1 MKTSKKLLSLFL
13 AVVLVI
19 TTCSVGFTAFAADG
33 NKTDSNNAYWN
44 DEMSADSAFKALNNV
59 VDTYIPAL
67 LNIDSIKKALEEKL
81 GMTVTDETS
90 IADLIEGVSPMLMGV
105 LPGGSS
111 ASKSDIIPNYEKAS
125 DYYYSYLDDPSA
137 AMDFYSLYAFCR
149 SNMNKNT
156 ELGKWCKDE
165 FPKLQ
170 ELLDQYDNALSKF
183 NELRG
188 TGSEQFEE
196 MMGKILAAI
205 SEKYNLD
212 EDEAYEKAATMFP
225 DEFGELVID
234 GVKLSDYK
242 SEAFDAFA
250 SGIANTMSILPD
262 ATMKMDSIK
271 DILPILLENELYII
285 HFACESALGYANKGG
300 AVITTEAIGGSKD
313 EVLTLKNYKQVL
325 KKYVSADTPAE
336 EIENETSMILLSI
349 LFDSDTFD
357 GSMNTSKYLFEI
369 SKTVLAESEIYS
381 DLDKTIEDAKVTDE
395 QLNALANYVQ
405 AQSTWFTADGAIIPN
420 VANKEF
426 LDYIL
431 KNQIF
436 SAPIQSFIQRTFVA
450 DQIQFDRFL
459 ELAYSKNIEAMKNFV
474 FSYDRIDKVLT
485 ANIQGLSMIEAA
497 EKAIPNELL
506 NSMFEINMTTGFNM
520 GSPYLIAE
528 KVLQF
533 KKQIKPHITKKFVYS
548 EHAVPGKFCVEVV
561 NSQINDI
568 VEQYLTPGNAAE
580 GAIDIGAVV
589 EDVLNTLL
597 DSKIDLKVLV
607 KDIWVN
613 LHDKPVETLFNLL
626 PPLTA
631 LLDELL
637 VPMLFS
643 GEGDSQNT
651 FLYETVFGL
660 LNNLLKLDKYTQEKG
675 DTQIGIGALSF
686 DLNKVLPSVLH
697 WLLGDTDKAYEIA
710 GHYTGD
716 IYDNKVP
723 VFTNIYV
730 ADKLLYGASLGES
743 FQKLLTTKAGL
754 DAKLAKGIDEAV
766 TEIATFAVGAI
777 DTYVAEHG
785 NDARYDKLGQVANKG
800 LNDIFTAIPQ
810 LIDQIGKDFIKK
822 YNIDSDW
829 TYCYAGKITDYTR
842 EINGTTYTQKQ
853 NSTIADF
860 KALSEKNDPSL
871 VLESFVDTIVG
882 NWLNSLLDFMND
894 MLSDDNN
901 GITAKLPL
909 IQGLLNAFG
918 GLGEKSVISDLL
930 NGLFQLKRSDAASFA
945 LAKREKTGF
954 VGFSSESGLFLIS
967 NIQFEENGKLK
978 GLVPLILN
986 LIKPD
991 ENSKA
996 DYKVN
1001 NAFKAVAPLLANSG
1015 KGKKSAAGTVYS
1027 ELLSKENTKA
1037 AQELIDTL
1045 DKLLASLLANTSLNG
1060 FDWDSTDNIL
1070 ASLVSF
1076 ASAYLGDK
1084 NTNDI
1089 VKLLNNYLYYI
1100 SGENKAT
1107 KATTGKIGTAPTKDG
1122 DVDDNKVYTAA
1133 NLSNLVIQTYSLIE
1147 NIIDYLFYNS
1157 TSGILKDRDPN
1168 MLIADALYGIISPDA
1183 VAVRMTDKY
1192 SSTAKVL
1199 QDKDHLNW
1207 NSFKVEIAAANST
1220 TGKWSKNYLKFNF
1233 KNGNKDEFYEGLGES
1248 LNGIAAIVGAL
1259 LTNTYIDQNK
1269 SGNLYSEV
1277 IYPVVNNLSKATN
1290 SQAKLL
1296 TPAEFNKA
1304 TDAQKLMKG
1313 LVLPIGGIMNTFYGA
1328 PVSMLLNMVKG
1339 LAATLQDSYVTK
1351 IVNGAL
1357 GAVNN
1362 VLNGLY
1368 DIVGY
1373 LSPTLKDVIKGMIKA
1388 DNLIV
1393 DGNIK
1398 LTLPKKNIVV
1408 TLINKLLADNLG
1420 DMIKLPNIN
1429 WTKLATAKSPAEVLL
1444 LVYGYLVD
1452 TVLNI
1457 PFLTQLIDS
1466 LSPEL
1471 SKILKN
1477 LSAAQILKILN
1488 DVLSVTQSPT
1498 EVFWSFSEYASKIA
1512 KTFSYPRNI
1521 TASEASKAVTQ
1532 LDELVANVFPL
1543 LNGLGVTDIK
1553 GLSSLV
1559 NDKLYT
1565 NEILTTIATALYGA
1579 LNKNA
1584 TVANVMQIIGID
1596 VTTNG
1601 IANILM
1607 DKSYGKTYSSAAK
1620 TLKKAKNWNSV
1631 KKLNWGFTNGSAKAQ
1646 SGFVNGLAAIFRP
1659 FNDIVAILLA
1669 GTGEVDL
1676 GALNINAIIKD
1687 VAKELAMKGSTNLG
1701 SGEYGCKLGYEL
1713 TKGGIFKLTI
1723 RSNVR
1728 TVNNKKNVT
1737 SVLEIDLDQIS
1748 KDIDD
1753 LLKGKSIFFTTN
1765 GYESAVIPLLEAFM
1779 CDGVKT
1785 YKQYKSDYRKAK
1797 DNLLINVLNPV
1808 LNMVGDVCNK
1818 PFDTLTK
1825 ILPNVA
1831 YFIDSNGLMQAISN
1845 LLAPITAKNGLL
1857 GVLKKDGI
1865 DVDKLITGIAGK
1877 SLGSIVSDLLG
1888 IKTKLNIQLTNLKTC
1903 NVQDIIVPLVNKIL
1917 KDKKLN
1923 IKVPNIDFNFLAS
1936 LGTIKTVSSKAKN
1949 DKGKYTRKIV
1959 DAEQGKV
1966 LITVF
1971 RYIANV
1977 LITDASALKSLIC
1990 NIDAIKKNS
1999 TLKNILASVF
2009 NTIKVASKD
2018 DIVRA
2023 VFYFLTEDATNT
2035 FFDYT
2040 NFTYKDDY
2048 KFTFGNMDEDFCRKL
2063 APMLDGLV
2071 GGLLEGGLAGLVEK
2085 NLYKDDLISGL
2096 ATGLYSAIEG
2106 VKISDDIGS
2115 LTKLLAMTGIDFSTS
2130 NVASLLT
2137 NADYGKEYP
2146 DAANVIKKA
2155 GSWKNVKKE
2164 SLKWG
2169 VTDRDSFMNA
2179 LVAVLRPVYGV
2190 LDVLLNSASLNL
2202 FDLVKV
2208 PGSDG
2213 YTSTI
2218 VPLLEA
2224 FGVYNIK
2231 TQYQYREDIFEAYD
2245 NVLLDIINPLWDK
2258 VEDILNA
2265 PIETLADIL
2274 PNLSLF
2280 FANDGLI
2287 QIVNNL
2293 LTPVSALLE
2302 ALKPIVNVNDVLK
2315 AAGLDLN
2322 KLIAKSGLNLNIKL
2336 DLYDLPGTLSP
2347 IVGSDKVVG
2356 LLNQV
2361 LGIIKIKG
2369 AKLGIELPEIDWFQL
2384 ASHGDVILDGT
2395 SQAATYGK
2403 RIYVK
2408 SDQDE
2413 TLIAVLRY
2421 LITTINYKGNYD
2433 AICGLIG
2440 GLIGGDDGMSGT
2452 INEVLTLVKGEPDPV
2467 IESLVDLL
2475 QSLAG

>member
-90 IADLIEGVSPMLMGV
+90 IADLIEGVSPVLMGV
-105 LPGGSS
+105 LPGGAS
-111 ASKSDIIPNYEKAS
+111 ASKSEIIPDYEAAS
-125 DYYYSYLDDPSA
+125 DYYYSYLDDPNA
-137 AMDFYSLYAFCR
+137 AMDFYSLYAFCS
-149 SNMNKNT
+149 SNMNKDT
-156 ELGKWCKDE
+156 ELGKWCKEE
-165 FPKLQ
+165 FPKLR
-170 ELLDQYDNALSKF
+170 ELLAQYGDVADEFSQLQEEGSSEIGNLIGTAL
-183 NELRG
+183 L
-188 TGSEQFEE
+188 
-196 MMGKILAAI
+196 AI
-205 SEKYNLD
+205 SEKYNISTD
-212 EDEAYEKAATMFP
+212 DAYEKAKTMTP

-242 SEAFDAFA
+242 NDGIDAFLTSFTNVSA
-250 SGIANTMSILPD
+250 LVPD
-262 ATMKMDSIK
+262 AQAKIETVQ
-271 DILPILLENELYII
+271 DILPVLFGNEMYII
-285 HFACESALGYANKGG
+285 QFNSELALGLANRAG
-300 AVITTEAIGGSKD
+300 AAVTTEAIGGSKD
-313 EVLTLKNYKQVL
+313 ESVTLKNYKQVL
-325 KKYVSADTPAE
+325 KKYVPSETPEDQVDT
-336 EIENETSMILLSI
+336 MILMN
-349 LFDSDTFD
+349 LFTIVYGNHAD
-357 GSMNTSKYLFEI
+357 GSIDSSNYLFEI
-369 SKTVLAESEIYS
+369 AEMVLKESKIYS
-381 DLDKTIEDAKVTDE
+381 DTEKTINDAKITDE
-395 QLNALANYVQ
+395 QLTAFAEYVNSQ
-405 AQSTWFTADGAIIPN
+405 KTWFTENGS
-420 VANKEF
+420 VLTTVLEKEF
-426 LDYIL
+426 PNYISENSPFSSPVRSFL
-431 KNQIF
+431 AKAF
-436 SAPIQSFIQRTFVA
+436 SANIN
-450 DQIQFDRFL
+450 QFYDFL
-459 ELAYSKNIEAMKNFV
+459 EVVYKKDNNAIKSFV
-474 FSYDRIDKVLT
+474 FDFKNANINANARGDSLIET
-485 ANIQGLSMIEAA
+485 ANR
-497 EKAIPNELL
+497 AIANELL
-506 NSMFEINMTTGFNM
+506 DQHFNQRM
-520 GSPYLIAE
+520 MIGTAQTLWASPYNTLTKI
-528 KVLQF
+528 LNYNN
-533 KKQIKPHITKKFVYS
+533 QIKPQITKKFVYS

-710 GHYTGD
+710 VHYTGD

-1168 MLIADALYGIISPDA
+1168 MLIADALCGIISPDA

-1199 QDKDHLNW
+1199 QDKDRLNW

-1408 TLINKLLADNLG
+1408 TLINKLLADKLG

>member
-33 NKTDSNNAYWN
+33 NRTDSNNAYWN

-81 GMTVTDETS
+81 GMTVTDETN
-90 IADLIEGVSPMLMGV
+90 IADLVEGVSPLLMGV
-105 LPGGSS
+105 LPGGAS
-111 ASKSDIIPNYEKAS
+111 ASKSDIIPDYEKAS
-125 DYYYSYLDDPSA
+125 DYYYSYLDDPNA
-137 AMDFYSLYAFCR
+137 TMDFYSLYAFCR
-149 SNMNKNT
+149 SNMNKDSD
-156 ELGKWCKDE
+156 LGKWCKEE
-165 FPKLQ
+165 FSKLQ
-170 ELLDQYDNALSKF
+170 ELLDQYNSANRKLNDLISQGGNKAEELSVDVINAIAEQYGLS
-183 NELRG
+183 
-188 TGSEQFEE
+188 
-196 MMGKILAAI
+196 
-205 SEKYNLD
+205 
-212 EDEAYEKAATMFP
+212 EDASYEKAATMSVNEY
-225 DEFGELVID
+225 DALVVN
-234 GVKLSDYK
+234 GVKLADYK
-242 SEAFDAFA
+242 DESIDAALAEYKSGAELSNGTFKFDTIGADMAFLLNEYYQILYYSE
-250 SGIANTMSILPD
+250 L
-262 ATMKMDSIK
+262 
-271 DILPILLENELYII
+271 
-285 HFACESALGYANKGG
+285 ALALANKGG
-300 AVITTEAIGGSKD
+300 ATVTTEAIGGSKD
-313 EVLTLKNYKQVL
+313 ETITIKNYSEIL
-325 KKYVSADTPAE
+325 KKYVSDDIPDSEVNNEIVGLLFAIMYDT
-336 EIENETSMILLSI
+336 
-349 LFDSDTFD
+349 DQFD
-357 GSMNTSKYLFEI
+357 GSLAAANYFFEI
-369 SKTVLAESEIYS
+369 SKAILIESNIY
-381 DLDKTIEDAKVTDE
+381 DDVDKIIADNKVTEE
-395 QLNALANYVQ
+395 QLIAFSEYAS
-405 AQSTWFTADGAIIPN
+405 STWKD
-420 VANKEF
+420 ANGNRTDPVKGFREY
-426 LDYIL
+426 LASG
-431 KNQIF
+431 KSVF
-436 SAPIQSFIQRTFVA
+436 SAPVTAFMNRVFVSNEIGLNDFLNA
-450 DQIQFDRFL
+450 AFD
-459 ELAYSKNIEAMKNFV
+459 KDIDGMKNFK
-474 FSYDRIDKVLT
+474 FDFKDRPADRELIGKT
-485 ANIQGLSMIEAA
+485 FIEACDT
-497 EKAIPNELL
+497 AIVNELL
-506 NSMFEINMTTGFNM
+506 YDNFGLYMDGLGFAHPGLTLNAITR
-520 GSPYLIAE
+520 YNDY
-528 KVLQF
+528 
-533 KKQIKPHITKKFVYS
+533 IKPSITKSFKYS

-561 NSQINDI
+561 NSQINAI
-568 VEQYLTPGNAAE
+568 VEQYLTPNPDADF
-580 GAIDIGAVV
+580 DIGGMV
-589 EDVLNTLL
+589 ESVLDSLL
-597 DSKIDLKVLV
+597 DTKIDLKALV
-607 KDIWVN
+607 KDIWIN
-613 LHDKPVETLFNLL
+613 LHDKPIETLFNLL
-626 PPLTA
+626 PPLTV
-631 LLDELL
+631 LLDEALL
-637 VPMLFS
+637 PMLFN
-643 GEGDSQNT
+643 GEGDAQYGA
-651 FLYETVFGL
+651 LYTTVTGAL
-660 LNNLLKLDKYTQEKG
+660 SELIPINQYTQASG
-675 DTQIGIGALSF
+675 DATIGIGALSF

-697 WLLGDTDKAYEIA
+697 WLLGDTDKAYEIV

-716 IYDNKVP
+716 IYDNEVP
-723 VFTNIYV
+723 VFTNIYI
-730 ADKLLYGASLGES
+730 ADKAIYGASLGAS
-743 FQKLLTTKAGL
+743 FQRLLTKAGL
-754 DAKLAKGIDEAV
+754 DANLAKGIDEAV

-777 DTYVAEHG
+777 DTYLAEHG
-785 NDARYDKLGQVANKG
+785 DDARYNKYGEVVSKG
-800 LNDIFTAIPQ
+800 LNDIFTALPQ
-810 LIDQIGKDFIKK
+810 LIDQIGKDFIRK

-829 TYCYAGKITDYTR
+829 TYCYTGKITDFTR
-842 EINGTTYTQKQ
+842 EVSGDDGVTTYTQKQ

-871 VLESFVDTIVG
+871 VLESFVDTVIG

-930 NGLFQLKRSDAASFA
+930 NGLFQLKRSDDASFA
-945 LAKREKTGF
+945 LAKRDKTGF
-954 VGFSSESGLFLIS
+954 VGFSNESGLFLIS

-986 LIKPD
+986 LINPD
-991 ENSKA
+991 KNSKA

-1027 ELLSKENTKA
+1027 DLLSKENTKA

-1076 ASAYLGDK
+1076 ASAYFGDK

-1107 KATTGKIGTAPTKDG
+1107 KATTGKIGTAPTKSG
-1122 DVDDNKVYTAA
+1122 DVDDKKVYTSA

-1157 TSGILKDRDPN
+1157 ASGLLKDRDPN

-1183 VAVRMTDKY
+1183 VAVRMTDDY

-1207 NSFKVEIAAANST
+1207 NSFKVEIAAANSS

-1233 KNGNKDEFYEGLGES
+1233 KNGDKDSFYEGLGES
-1248 LNGIAAIVGAL
+1248 LNGIAAIVGVL

-1277 IYPVVNNLSKATN
+1277 IYPVVNNISKATN

-1328 PVSMLLNMVKG
+1328 PVSMLLNTIKG
-1339 LAATLQDSYVTK
+1339 VAASLQDSYVTK
-1351 IVNGAL
+1351 IVNGAI

-1373 LSPTLKDVIKGMIKA
+1373 LSPTLKGVIIGLIKGNGIE
-1388 DNLIV
+1388 N
-1393 DGNIK
+1393 GNIK
-1398 LTLPKKNIVV
+1398 LALPKKNIIV

-1420 DMIKLPNIN
+1420 DMIQLPNIN
-1429 WTKLATAKSPAEVLL
+1429 WNKLATAKSPAEVLL

-1471 SKILKN
+1471 SKIFKN

-1532 LDELVANVFPL
+1532 LDDLVTNIFPL
-1543 LNGLGVTDIK
+1543 LSGLGVADIK

-1584 TVANVMQIIGID
+1584 TVANVLQTIGLD
-1596 VTTNG
+1596 VSTKG
-1601 IANILM
+1601 IANYLM
-1607 DKSYGKTYSSAAK
+1607 NKSYGKTYSSAAK
-1620 TLKKAKNWNSV
+1620 TLKKAKNWKSV

-1646 SGFVNGLAAIFRP
+1646 TGFVNGLAAIFRP

-1676 GALNINAIIKD
+1676 GDLNINAIIKE
-1687 VAKELAMKGSTNLG
+1687 VAKELAMKESTNLG

-1737 SVLEIDLDQIS
+1737 SVLEIDLDKIS

-1753 LLKGKSIFFTTN
+1753 LLKGKSIYFTTN

-1785 YKQYKSDYRKAK
+1785 YKQYKRDYKKAK
-1797 DNLLINVLNPV
+1797 DNLLIDVLNPV

-1831 YFIDSNGLMQAISN
+1831 YFIDSNGLMQAVSN
-1845 LLAPITAKNGLL
+1845 LLAPITAENGLL

-1865 DVDKLITGIAGK
+1865 DIDKLIKGIAGK
-1877 SLGSIVSDLLG
+1877 DLGAILADLIG
-1888 IKTKLNIQLTNLKTC
+1888 IKAKLNVKLTNLKAC
-1903 NVQDIIVPLVNKIL
+1903 NIQDIIVPLVNKIL
-1917 KDKKLN
+1917 KDKKIN
-1923 IKVPNIDFNFLAS
+1923 IKVPDIDFGFVAS

-1999 TLKNILASVF
+1999 TLKNILSSVF

-2040 NFTYKDDY
+2040 NFTYKDNY
-2048 KFTFGNMDEDFCRKL
+2048 KFTFGNMDEDFCRQL

-2071 GGLLEGGLAGLVEK
+2071 GGLLEGGLTGLVEK
-2085 NLYKDDLISGL
+2085 NLYKDDIISGL

-2137 NADYGKEYP
+2137 NSDYGKEYP
-2146 DAANVIKKA
+2146 DAANVIKRA

-2231 TQYQYREDIFEAYD
+2231 TQYQYREDVFEAYD

-2347 IVGSDKVVG
+2347 LVGSDKVVG

-2403 RIYVK
+2403 RISVK

-2467 IESLVDLL
+2467 IESLVELL
-2475 QSLAG
+2475 QEIAG

>member
-59 VDTYIPAL
+59 VDTYIPSL
-67 LNIDSIKKALEEKL
+67 LNIDSIKKLLEEKL

-90 IADLIEGVSPMLMGV
+90 IADLVEGVSPLLMGV

-111 ASKSDIIPNYEKAS
+111 AGKSDIIPNYTPAS
-125 DYYYSYLDDPSA
+125 DYYYSYLDDPDA
-137 AMDFYSLYAFCR
+137 VMDFYSLYAFCK
-149 SNMNKNT
+149 SNMNAGG
-156 ELGKWCKDE
+156 ELGDWCKAE

-170 ELLDQYDNALSKF
+170 ELLNQYTSAQSQFKDMSSEGGYAAEELSMKAV
-183 NELRG
+183 EAIAKQYG
-188 TGSEQFEE
+188 
-196 MMGKILAAI
+196 I
-205 SEKYNLD
+205 SED
-212 EDEAYEKAATMFP
+212 DAAEKAATMSIS
-225 DEFGELVID
+225 EFDNLVVD

-242 SEAFDAFA
+242 DESIGAALAEFKGGVKVTNGTLKLDTVGAEIGFLLNEYYQILYFA
-250 SGIANTMSILPD
+250 
-262 ATMKMDSIK
+262 
-271 DILPILLENELYII
+271 EL
-285 HFACESALGYANKGG
+285 ALAMANKGG
-300 AVITTEAIGGSKD
+300 ATVTTEAVGGKKD
-313 EVLTLKNYKQVL
+313 EVLTIKNYRDIL
-325 KKYVSADTPAE
+325 KKYVSPDTPAE
-336 EIENETSMILLSI
+336 EAETEITMLLLSI
-349 LFDSDTFD
+349 MYDTSAFD
-357 GSMNTSKYLFEI
+357 GSLGPVNYFFEI
-369 SKTVLAESEIYS
+369 SKAILIESGIYE
-381 DLDKTIEDAKVTDE
+381 DVDKTIAENTVTDE
-395 QLNALANYVQ
+395 QLKAFADY
-405 AQSTWFTADGAIIPN
+405 ASTWVDEGGNRLNTTKCFREYLASGN
-420 VANKEF
+420 SV
-426 LDYIL
+426 
-431 KNQIF
+431 F
-436 SAPIQSFIQRTFVA
+436 SAPVTSFMNRVFVSNEKGLG
-450 DQIQFDRFL
+450 DFL
-459 ELAYSKNIEAMKNFV
+459 DCAFNKDIDGMKNFV
-474 FSYDRIDKVLT
+474 YNFQDRPADRDFI
-485 ANIQGLSMIEAA
+485 GMPFIEACN
-497 EKAIPNELL
+497 KAIANELL
-506 NSMFEINMTTGFNM
+506 YDKFGIYMDGLGFAHPGRTLSAITTHNDYVK
-520 GSPYLIAE
+520 PNI
-528 KVLQF
+528 
-533 KKQIKPHITKKFVYS
+533 KKTYKYS
-548 EHAVPGKFCVEVV
+548 EHAVPGELSVQVV
-561 NSQINDI
+561 NSQINAI
-568 VEQYLTPGNAAE
+568 VEQYLTPNPDAE
-580 GAIDIGAVV
+580 GIDIGSLV
-589 EDVLNTLL
+589 EELL
-597 DSKIDLKVLV
+597 DGLLETNVDLKVLV

-613 LHDKPVETLFNLL
+613 LHDKPVETIFNLL

-631 LLDELL
+631 LLDEVVL
-637 VPMLFS
+637 PMLFN
-643 GEGDSQNT
+643 GEGDSNHGA
-651 FLYETVFGL
+651 LYDLVNGILSEIIPIGQ
-660 LNNLLKLDKYTQEKG
+660 YTQKSG
-675 DTQIGIGALSF
+675 DTKVGIGSLDF
-686 DLNKVLPSVLH
+686 DLNKLLPAVLH
-697 WLLGDTDKAYEIA
+697 WLTGDTDKAYEIV

-716 IYDNKVP
+716 IYDNNVP

-730 ADKLLYGASLGES
+730 ADKALYGASLGAS
-743 FQKLLTTKAGL
+743 FQRLLTKSGL
-754 DAKLAKGIDEAV
+754 SAELAKGIDEAV
-766 TEIATFAVGAI
+766 TEIATFAMGAI

-785 NDARYDKLGQVANKG
+785 EDARYQHGKVSARG
-800 LNDIFTAIPQ
+800 LNNIFTALPQ
-810 LIDQIGKDFIKK
+810 VIDQIGKDFIKK
-822 YNIDSDW
+822 YNIKSDW
-829 TYCYAGKITDYTR
+829 TYCYDGKITEVEKELD
-842 EINGTTYTQKQ
+842 GDPVMQKQ

-871 VLESFVDTIVG
+871 VLASFVDTLIG
-882 NWLNSLLDFMND
+882 NWGNSLLDFMND
-894 MLSDDNN
+894 LLSDDNN
-901 GITAKLPL
+901 AISSKLSL

-918 GLGEKSVISDLL
+918 GFGEKSVISDVL
-930 NGLFQLKRSDAASFA
+930 NGLFQLKRSDDASFS

-954 VGFSSESGLFLIS
+954 VGFSNESGLFLIS

-986 LIKPD
+986 LINPD
-991 ENSKA
+991 KNSKA
-996 DYKVN
+996 DYKVG
-1001 NAFKAVAPLLANSG
+1001 NAYKAVAPLLANSG
-1015 KGKKSAAGTVYS
+1015 KGKKSAAGSVYS
-1027 ELLSKENTKA
+1027 ELLSKENTAA
-1037 AQELIDTL
+1037 AQKLIDTL

-1060 FDWDSTDNIL
+1060 FDLDSTDNVL
-1070 ASLVSF
+1070 SSLVTF
-1076 ASAYLGDK
+1076 ASAYLGAK

-1089 VKLLNNYLYYI
+1089 VKLLNNYLYFVV
-1100 SGENKAT
+1100 GEEKAT
-1107 KATTGKIGTAPTKDG
+1107 KTSPGKIGYAPTKDG
-1122 DVDDNKVYTAA
+1122 DVDVKKVYTSA

-1147 NIIDYLFYNS
+1147 NIIDYLFYNNE
-1157 TSGILKDRDPN
+1157 TGILKDRDPN

-1183 VAVRMTDKY
+1183 VAVRLGDKY
-1192 SSTAKVL
+1192 KNTAKVL

-1207 NSFKVEIAAANST
+1207 NSFKVEMTAANNTS
-1220 TGKWSKNYLKFNF
+1220 GKWSKNYLKFNI
-1233 KNGNKDEFYEGLGES
+1233 KNGDKDSFYDGLGES
-1248 LNGIAAIVGAL
+1248 LNGIAAIVGVL
-1259 LTNTYIDQNK
+1259 LTNTYVDQNK
-1269 SGNLYSEV
+1269 SGNLYSEIV
-1277 IYPVVNNLSKATN
+1277 YPLFNNLSKATK
-1290 SQAKLL
+1290 SQAKIL

-1313 LVLPIGGIMNTFYGA
+1313 LILPIGGVFNTFFDA
-1328 PVSMLLNMVKG
+1328 PVSMILNTIKG
-1339 LAATLQDSYVTK
+1339 AAASLQDSNVTK
-1351 IVNGAL
+1351 MVNGAVN
-1357 GAVNN
+1357 AVNN

-1368 DIVGY
+1368 DIIGY
-1373 LSPTLKDVIKGMIKA
+1373 LSPTLKKTVIGMIKS
-1388 DNLIV
+1388 DSIV
-1393 DGNIK
+1393 NGNIK
-1398 LTLPKKNIVV
+1398 IKLPKKNIVV
-1408 TLINKLLADNLG
+1408 TLINKLLAQLVG
-1420 DMIKLPNIN
+1420 DVVTLPNIN
-1429 WTKLATAKSPAEVLL
+1429 WTKLANAKSPAEVLL

-1457 PFLTQLIDS
+1457 PILTQLIES

-1471 SKILKN
+1471 TKILKN

-1498 EVFWSFSEYASKIA
+1498 EVFWSFSEYASKLA

-1521 TASEASKAVTQ
+1521 SASEASKAVDQ

-1579 LNKNA
+1579 INKNS
-1584 TVANVMQIIGID
+1584 TVVDVLQILGID
-1596 VTTNG
+1596 TTTKG
-1601 IANILM
+1601 MANILM

-1620 TLKKAKNWNSV
+1620 TLKNAKNWKSV
-1631 KKLNWGFTNGSAKAQ
+1631 KKLNWGFKNGSAKAQ
-1646 SGFVNGLAAIFRP
+1646 TGFVNALAAIFRP
-1659 FNDIVAILLA
+1659 FNDVASILLA
-1669 GTGEVDL
+1669 GTGKADL
-1676 GALNINAIIKD
+1676 GDINVNAIVKEI
-1687 VAKELAMKGSTNLG
+1687 AKELALKESMNVG
-1701 SGEYGCKLGYEL
+1701 SGEYGCKLGFEL
-1713 TKGGIFKLTI
+1713 TKKGIFKLTV

-1728 TVNNKKNVT
+1728 TANNKRNVVN
-1737 SVLEIDLDQIS
+1737 VLEIDLDKIS

-1753 LLKGKSIFFTTN
+1753 MLQGNSLYFTTN
-1765 GYESAVIPLLEAFM
+1765 GYESAIIPLLEAFM

-1785 YKQYKSDYRKAK
+1785 YKQYKRDYKKAK

-1808 LNMVGDVCNK
+1808 LNLVGDVCNK
-1818 PFDTLTK
+1818 PFDTVTK

-1845 LLAPITAKNGLL
+1845 LLAPVTAKNGLL
-1857 GVLKKDGI
+1857 GVLKKDGV
-1865 DVDKLITGIAGK
+1865 DVDKLIKGITGK

-1903 NVQDIIVPLVNKIL
+1903 NIQDIIVPLVNKIL
-1917 KDKKLN
+1917 KDKKIN
-1923 IKVPNIDFNFLAS
+1923 IKVPNIDFGFVAS
-1936 LGTIKTVSSKAKN
+1936 LGTIKTVRSKAKN
-1949 DKGKYTRKIV
+1949 DKGKYTTKQV
-1959 DAEQGKV
+1959 KAEQGKV
-1966 LITVF
+1966 LITVL
-1971 RYIANV
+1971 RYVANV
-1977 LITDASALKSLIC
+1977 LITDATALKSLIC

-1999 TLKNILASVF
+1999 TLKNILSSVF
-2009 NTIKVASKD
+2009 NTLKVASKD

-2048 KFTFGNMDEDFCRKL
+2048 KFSFGNMDEDFCRQL

-2071 GGLLEGGLAGLVEK
+2071 GGLLEGGLSGLVEK
-2085 NLYKDDLISGL
+2085 NLYKDDLISSL

-2137 NADYGKEYP
+2137 NKDYGKEYP
-2146 DAANVIKKA
+2146 DAANVIKNA

-2274 PNLSLF
+2274 PTLSLF

-2287 QIVNNL
+2287 QIVDNL

-2322 KLIAKSGLNLNIKL
+2322 KLIAKAGLNLNIKL

-2356 LLNQV
+2356 LLNQI

-2369 AKLGIELPEIDWFQL
+2369 AKLGIELPEIDWYQL

-2395 SQAATYGK
+2395 SQAATYGR

-2433 AICGLIG
+2433 AICSLIG

-2452 INEVLTLVKGEPDPV
+2452 ISQVLTLVKGEPDPV
-2467 IESLVDLL
+2467 IESLVDML
-2475 QSLAG
+2475 QEIAG

>member
-90 IADLIEGVSPMLMGV
+90 IADLVEGVSPLLMGI
-105 LPGGSS
+105 LPGGTS
-111 ASKSDIIPNYEKAS
+111 ASKSTIIPNYEKAS

-149 SNMNKNT
+149 SNMNANT
-156 ELGKWCKDE
+156 DLGKWCKEE

-170 ELLDQYDNALSKF
+170 ALLDQYSDVADKF
-183 NELRG
+183 NELQSEGSGEIGNFIG
-188 TGSEQFEE
+188 TVV
-196 MMGKILAAI
+196 MAI
-205 SEKYNLD
+205 SEQYKISA
-212 EDEAYEKAATMFP
+212 DEAYAKANTMTP
-225 DEFGELVID
+225 DEFGELVVD
-234 GVKLSDYK
+234 GVKLADYK
-242 SEAFDAFA
+242 NDGIDAFLTSFTNPSSLVPEAEAKIESVKDLLPLLFGNEMFTVRFA
-250 SGIANTMSILPD
+250 S
-262 ATMKMDSIK
+262 
-271 DILPILLENELYII
+271 EL
-285 HFACESALGYANKGG
+285 ALGYANKAG

-313 EVLTLKNYKQVL
+313 EILTVKNYKQVL
-325 KKYVSADTPAE
+325 KKYVPAETPAE
-336 EIENETSMILLSI
+336 QVDTMILMN
-349 LFDSDTFD
+349 LFAIVYGSNFD
-357 GSMNTSKYLFEI
+357 GTVDSSNYLFEI
-369 SKTVLAESEIYS
+369 SEMVLKEANIY
-381 DLDKTIEDAKVTDE
+381 DDFDKTINDAKVTDE
-395 QLNALANYVQ
+395 QIIAFAEYV
-405 AQSTWFTADGAIIPN
+405 ASQSTWFTEEG
-420 VANKEF
+420 
-426 LDYIL
+426 
-431 KNQIF
+431 
-436 SAPIQSFIQRTFVA
+436 
-450 DQIQFDRFL
+450 
-459 ELAYSKNIEAMKNFV
+459 
-474 FSYDRIDKVLT
+474 KVLT
-485 ANIQGLSMIEAA
+485 KPITAEFPSYISESSPFSSPVKSFVRQAFSANNDQFYDFLEIVNKKDIN
-497 EKAIPNELL
+497 AIKSFVFDYNDNIVNTNARGGSFFETANRAIANELL
-506 NSMFEINMTTGFNM
+506 YEHFNTRMSGF
-520 GSPYLIAE
+520 GLASPYNTLVKI
-528 KVLQF
+528 LNYNN
-533 KKQIKPHITKKFVYS
+533 QIKPQIAKSFKYS
-548 EHAVPGKFCVEVV
+548 EHAVPGEFCVDVV
-561 NSQINDI
+561 NSQINNI
-568 VEQYLTPGNAAE
+568 VDQYLTPGYDPDA
-580 GAIDIGAVV
+580 AIDIGAMV
-589 EDVLNTLL
+589 EEVLDILL

-631 LLDELL
+631 LLDEIL

-660 LNNLLKLDKYTQEKG
+660 LSDVLHLNQYTQENG
-675 DTQIGIGALSF
+675 NTEIGIGALSF
-686 DLNKVLPSVLH
+686 DLNKLLPALLH
-697 WLLGDTDKAYEIA
+697 WLTGDTDKAYDIV

-716 IYDNKVP
+716 IYDNEVP

-730 ADKLLYGASLGES
+730 ADKLLYGASLGAS
-743 FQKLLTTKAGL
+743 FQRLLTKAGL
-754 DAKLAKGIDEAV
+754 DANLAKGIDEAV
-766 TEIATFAVGAI
+766 TEIATFAMSAI
-777 DTYVAEHG
+777 DTYIAEHG
-785 NDARYDKLGQVANKG
+785 EDARYDKLGQVANKG
-800 LNDIFTAIPQ
+800 LNDIFTALPQ

-829 TYCYAGKITDYTR
+829 TYCYDGKITQFTR
-842 EINGTTYTQKQ
+842 EVKKEDTVLTFTQNQ
-853 NSTIADF
+853 NSTIANF

-871 VLESFVDTIVG
+871 VLESFVDTLIG

-901 GITAKLPL
+901 GITSKLSL
-909 IQGLLNAFG
+909 VQGLLNAFG

-930 NGLFQLKRSDAASFA
+930 NGLFQLKRSDDASFA

-954 VGFSSESGLFLIS
+954 VGFSNESGLFLIS

-986 LIKPD
+986 LINPD
-991 ENSKA
+991 KNSKA

-1045 DKLLASLLANTSLNG
+1045 DKLLSSLLANTSLNG
-1060 FDWDSTDNIL
+1060 FDWDATDNIL
-1070 ASLVSF
+1070 SSLVSF
-1076 ASAYLGDK
+1076 ASAYFGDK

-1107 KATTGKIGTAPTKDG
+1107 TATTGKIGTAPTKDG
-1122 DVDDNKVYTAA
+1122 DVDANKVYTSA
-1133 NLSNLVIQTYSLIE
+1133 NLSGLVIQTYSLIE

-1157 TSGILKDRDPN
+1157 NSGILKDRDPN

-1183 VAVRMTDKY
+1183 VAVRLTDGY

-1207 NSFKVEIAAANST
+1207 NSFKVEIAAANSS

-1233 KNGNKDEFYEGLGES
+1233 KNGDKDAFYEGLGES

-1313 LVLPIGGIMNTFYGA
+1313 LILPIGGIMNTFYGA
-1328 PVSMLLNMVKG
+1328 PVSMLLNTIKG
-1339 LAATLQDSYVTK
+1339 VAASLQDSSVTK

-1362 VLNGLY
+1362 VLNGVF

-1373 LSPTLKDVIKGMIKA
+1373 LSPTLKDTVKGLLNVGGVIV
-1388 DNLIV
+1388 N
-1393 DGNIK
+1393 GNIK
-1398 LTLPKKNIVV
+1398 LELPKKNIIV
-1408 TLINKLLADNLG
+1408 TLINQLLG
-1420 DMIKLPNIN
+1420 GMFTLPNID

-1444 LVYGYLVD
+1444 LIYGYLVD

-1457 PFLTQLIDS
+1457 PLLTDLIDS

-1532 LDELVANVFPL
+1532 LDDLVANVFPL

-1584 TVANVMQIIGID
+1584 TVVNVLGALGID
-1596 VTTNG
+1596 VTTKG

-1607 DKSYGKTYSSAAK
+1607 DKSYGKTYSSAAN
-1620 TLKKAKNWNSV
+1620 TLKNAKNWKSV

-1646 SGFVNGLAAIFRP
+1646 AGFVNGLAAIFRP
-1659 FNDIVAILLA
+1659 FNNIVSILLA
-1669 GTGEVDL
+1669 GTGKADL
-1676 GALNINAIIKD
+1676 GELDVNGIVKT
-1687 VAKELAMKGSTNLG
+1687 VAKELALKGSTNLG
-1701 SGEYGCKLGYEL
+1701 EGEYGCKLGYEL
-1713 TKGGIFKLTI
+1713 TKKGIFKLTI

-1728 TVNNKKNVT
+1728 TVNDKRNVT
-1737 SVLEIDLDQIS
+1737 NVLEIDLDQIS
-1748 KDIDD
+1748 KDIDE
-1753 LLKGKSIFFTTN
+1753 LLQGKSVYLTTN
-1765 GYESAVIPLLEAFM
+1765 GYESAIIPLLEAFM

-1785 YKQYKSDYRKAK
+1785 YSQYKKDYKNAK
-1797 DNLLINVLNPV
+1797 DNLLIDVLNPV

-1845 LLAPITAKNGLL
+1845 LLAPVTAENGLL

-1865 DVDKLITGIAGK
+1865 DIDKLIKGITGK
-1877 SLGSIVSDLLG
+1877 SLGSVVTDLLG

-1903 NVQDIIVPLVNKIL
+1903 NIQDIIVPLVNKIL
-1917 KDKKLN
+1917 KDNKLN
-1923 IKVPNIDFNFLAS
+1923 IKVPNIDFSFLAS

-1959 DAEQGKV
+1959 DADQGKV

-1999 TLKNILASVF
+1999 TLKNILSSVF

-2048 KFTFGNMDEDFCRKL
+2048 KFSFGNMDEDFCRKL

-2137 NADYGKEYP
+2137 NSDYGKEYP
-2146 DAANVIKKA
+2146 DAANVIKSA

-2231 TQYQYREDIFEAYD
+2231 TQYQYREDIYEAYD

-2287 QIVNNL
+2287 QIINNL

-2336 DLYDLPGTLSP
+2336 DLYDLPGTLTP
-2347 IVGSDKVVG
+2347 LVGSDKVVG
-2356 LLNQV
+2356 LLNQI

-2369 AKLGIELPEIDWFQL
+2369 AKLGIELPEIDWYQL
-2384 ASHGDVILDGT
+2384 ASHGDVVLDGT

-2440 GLIGGDDGMSGT
+2440 GLIGGDGDGMSGT
-2452 INEVLTLVKGEPDPV
+2452 ISEVLNLVKGEPDPV

-2475 QSLAG
+2475 QELAG